1 LQILDKLEGVF
12 GNVYS
17 SEALL
22 QMFYME
28 KQQSNQTVADYGM
41 KLESILQSAI
51 EKGHISSSSID
62 EMLRSK
68 FWFGLKDPLLQ
79 NAYQHIFDT
88 VKDFDTL
95 RREIRAIE
103 LNLSNSSANNAIN
116 TPTVQQNSISVES
129 QKLTEVLKKLVAFN
143 KRIDSMETELRELK
157 VKDDSKQSS
166 SARGSYNQGF
176 NRGNPRRRWNGH
188 RGQYGQGQN
197 RGQEQNRNQ
206 GQYGQG
212 QGQNRNQSQ
221 YGQGQGQNLNS
232 PNSDLYERIVGNA
245 NETGVFIN
253 GTRCNALLDSGSM
266 ISTISD
272 KMVRALNP
280 TPEILQLDNFML
292 SINVASGAKLPYL
305 GYVEVDLKIPF
316 FENAFPVPLLV
327 VSRTD

>member
-1 LQILDKLEGVF
+1 MFSTLNTSNIQSSTVQRPRIPIFSGDQKGETTFEVWKFEVKCIIREGNYLDVVILQSICNSLKGPARNLLLTLSENATPLQILDKLEGVF

-51 EKGHISSSSID
+51 EKGHISSSSRD
-62 EMLRSK
+62 EMLMSK
-68 FWFGLKDPLLQ
+68 FWFGLKDQLLR
-79 NAYQHIFDT
+79 NAYQHIYDT

-143 KRIDSMETELRELK
+143 KRIDSVETELRELK

-166 SARGSYNQGF
+166 SVRGSYNQGF

-197 RGQEQNRNQ
+197 RGQ
-206 GQYGQG
+206 YG

-221 YGQGQGQNLNS
+221 YGQGQGQNLN
-232 PNSDLYERIVGNA
+232 R
-245 NETGVFIN
+245 
-253 GTRCNALLDSGSM
+253 
-266 ISTISD
+266 
-272 KMVRALNP
+272 
-280 TPEILQLDNFML
+280 
-292 SINVASGAKLPYL
+292 
-305 GYVEVDLKIPF
+305 
-316 FENAFPVPLLV
+316 
-327 VSRTD
+327 